1 MNRTEAAWGGVLQ
14 GRLLAGQ
21 IAAYWFEGIKLRLG
35 LNLWYTPDFLVQLAD
50 GTVEVHEVKATWRG
64 KNWAGKAGF
73 REDARVKI
81 KAAAH
86 QFPLLRFVVVRLDG
100 SEWHSEEIKPHA

>member
-1 MNRTEAAWGGVLQ
+1 MNATESAYAQVLQ

-21 IAAYWFEGIKLRLG
+21 VAAYWFEGIKLRLG
-35 LNLWYTPDFLVQLAD
+35 LNLWFTPDFLVQMAD
-50 GTVEVHEVKATWRG
+50 RTVEVHEVKATWRG
-64 KNWAGKAGF
+64 GRHAGKAGF

-86 QFPLLRFVVVRLDG
+86 QYPLFRFIAVRLDR
-100 SEWHSEEIKPHA
+100 SEWHAEEIKPHV